1 MQNNSIMT
9 KMSANPSNLAQNVE
23 KHLSKNSCKQ
33 RTLGIIGGMSWE
45 STESYYR
52 LINEGIKARLG
63 NLHSADLLIHSVDFA
78 PIEILQAKGAWDEMG
93 KVLANSGKRLQ
104 AAGAQGLLIATN
116 TMHKVVDD
124 VQAATNLPIIHIA
137 DVTAAA
143 IKQQGLTKV
152 ALLGTQFTMTED
164 FYKQRLIDAGLQVL
178 IPETGARAEVHR
190 IIYEELCQGQLLDSS
205 RQYYQQ
211 VTKNLADKG
220 AKGVILGCTEIGLLI
235 QQADSPISVFDTTAI
250 HAAAAVDFLLSSWF

>member
-1 MQNNSIMT
+1 
-9 KMSANPSNLAQNVE
+9 MSANPSNLAQNVE

-78 PIEILQAKGAWDEMG
+78 PIEALQAKGAWDEMG

-124 VQAATNLPIIHIA
+124 VQASTNLPIIHIA

-211 VTKNLADKG
+211 VIEDLADKG

-235 QQADSPISVFDTTAI
+235 QQADSPIPVFDITAI
-250 HAAAAVDFLLSSWF
+250 HAAAAVDFLLSS

>member
-1 MQNNSIMT
+1 
-9 KMSANPSNLAQNVE
+9 MSANQSNAVQQSAKQSPS
-23 KHLSKNSCKQ
+23 KTLSKQ
-33 RTLGIIGGMSWE
+33 RILGIIGGMSWE

-52 LINEGIKARLG
+52 LINEGIKAKLG

-78 PIEILQAKGAWDEMG
+78 PIEALQATGAWDEMG
-93 KVLANSGKRLQ
+93 AILANSGKRLQ

-143 IKQQGLTKV
+143 IKQQDFTKV
-152 ALLGTQFTMTED
+152 ALLGTQFTMTQD
-164 FYKQRLIDAGLQVL
+164 FYKQRLIDAGLQML
-178 IPETGARAEVHR
+178 IPETDARAEVHR
-190 IIYEELCQGQLLDSS
+190 IIYEELCQGQLIASS

-211 VTKNLADKG
+211 VIQDLANKG
-220 AKGVILGCTEIGLLI
+220 AEGVILGCTEIGLLI
-235 QQADSPISVFDTTAI
+235 QQADSSIPVFDTTAI
-250 HAAAAVDFLLSSWF
+250 HAAAAVDFLLSH

>member
-1 MQNNSIMT
+1 
-9 KMSANPSNLAQNVE
+9 MSANPINLAQNVE

-63 NLHSADLLIHSVDFA
+63 NLHSANLLIHSVDFA
-78 PIEILQAKGAWDEMG
+78 PIEALQAQGAWDEMG

-152 ALLGTQFTMTED
+152 ALLGTQFTMTEN

-211 VTKNLADKG
+211 VTENLADKG

>member
-1 MQNNSIMT
+1 
-9 KMSANPSNLAQNVE
+9 MSANSINLAQNVE

-78 PIEILQAKGAWDEMG
+78 PIEALQAQGAWDEMG

>member
-1 MQNNSIMT
+1 
-9 KMSANPSNLAQNVE
+9 MSANQSNVAQQSAKQSPS
-23 KHLSKNSCKQ
+23 KTLSKQ

-52 LINEGIKARLG
+52 LINEGVKAKLG
-63 NLHSADLLIHSVDFA
+63 NLHSADLLLHSVDFA
-78 PIEILQAKGAWDEMG
+78 AIEALQAKGAWDEMG
-93 KVLANSGKRLQ
+93 AILANSGKRLQ

-152 ALLGTQFTMTED
+152 ALLGTQFTMTQD

-178 IPETGARAEVHR
+178 IPETDARAEVHR
-190 IIYEELCQGQLLDSS
+190 IIYEELCQGQLLASS

-211 VTKNLADKG
+211 VIQDLANKG
-220 AKGVILGCTEIGLLI
+220 AEGVILGCTEIGLLI
-235 QQADSPISVFDTTAI
+235 QQADSSIPVFDTTAI
-250 HAAAAVDFLLSSWF
+250 HAAAAVDFLLSH

>member
-1 MQNNSIMT
+1 
-9 KMSANPSNLAQNVE
+9 MSANPSNLSQNVE

-78 PIEILQAKGAWDEMG
+78 PIEALQAQGAWDEMG

-152 ALLGTQFTMTED
+152 ALLGTQFTMTEN

-178 IPETGARAEVHR
+178 IPETGAREEVHR

-211 VTKNLADKG
+211 VIEGLADKG

-235 QQADSPISVFDTTAI
+235 QQADSPIPVFDTTAI
-250 HAAAAVDFLLSSWF
+250 HAAAAVDFLLSS

>member
-1 MQNNSIMT
+1 
-9 KMSANPSNLAQNVE
+9 MSANQSNAAQQSAKQSPSQNL
-23 KHLSKNSCKQ
+23 SKQ

-52 LINEGIKARLG
+52 LINEGIKAKLG
-63 NLHSADLLIHSVDFA
+63 NFHSADLLIHSVDFA
-78 PIEILQAKGAWDEMG
+78 PIEALQATGAWDEMG
-93 KVLANSGKRLQ
+93 AILANSGKRLQ

-116 TMHKVVDD
+116 TMHKVIDD
-124 VQAATNLPIIHIA
+124 IQAATNLPIIHIA

-152 ALLGTQFTMTED
+152 ALLGTQFTMTQD

-178 IPETGARAEVHR
+178 IPENDARAEVHR

-211 VTKNLADKG
+211 VIQDLANKG
-220 AKGVILGCTEIGLLI
+220 AEGVILGCTEIGLLI
-235 QQADSPISVFDTTAI
+235 QQADSPIPVFDTTVI
-250 HAAAAVDFLLSSWF
+250 HAAAAVNFLLNH

>member
-1 MQNNSIMT
+1 MAA
-9 KMSANPSNLAQNVE
+9 K
-23 KHLSKNSCKQ
+23 KQ

-52 LINEGIKARLG
+52 LINEGIKAELG

-78 PIEILQAKGAWDEMG
+78 PIGELQAQGAWDEMG
-93 KVLANSGKRLQ
+93 AILANSGKRLQ

-137 DVTAAA
+137 DATAKA
-143 IKQQGLTKV
+143 IQAQGLTKI
-152 ALLGTQFTMTED
+152 ALLGTQFTMTQD

-178 IPETGARAEVHR
+178 IPENDARAEVHR
-190 IIYEELCQGQLLDSS
+190 IIYDELCQGQFLDSS
-205 RQYYQQ
+205 RQYYSQ
-211 VTKNLADKG
+211 VIKDLANEG
-220 AKGVILGCTEIGLLI
+220 AEGVILGCTEIGLLI
-235 QQADSPISVFDTTAI
+235 QQADSPIAVFDTTAI
-250 HAAAAVDFLLSSWF
+250 HAAAAVDFLLSH

>member
-1 MQNNSIMT
+1 
-9 KMSANPSNLAQNVE
+9 MSANPSNLAQNVE

-78 PIEILQAKGAWDEMG
+78 PIEALQAQGACDEMG

-143 IKQQGLTKV
+143 IKEQGLTKV
-152 ALLGTQFTMTED
+152 ALLGTQFTMTEN

-211 VTKNLADKG
+211 VIEGLADKG

-235 QQADSPISVFDTTAI
+235 QQADSPIPVFDTTAI
-250 HAAAAVDFLLSSWF
+250 HAAAAVDFLLSS

>member
-1 MQNNSIMT
+1 
-9 KMSANPSNLAQNVE
+9 MSANPSNLAQNVE

-78 PIEILQAKGAWDEMG
+78 PIEALQAQGACDEMG

-152 ALLGTQFTMTED
+152 ALLGTQFTMTEN

-211 VTKNLADKG
+211 VTEDLADKG
-220 AKGVILGCTEIGLLI
+220 AEGVILGCTEIGLLI
-235 QQADSPISVFDTTAI
+235 QQTDSPIPIFDTTAI
-250 HAAAAVDFLLSSWF
+250 HAAAAVDFLLNY